1 MNREA
6 VTAVKSAQC
15 IDEPHHVRAC
25 RERIRP
31 FEEEEM
37 MHSSKWAATF
47 VAGMLLTGCARQ
59 ATVESAGDV
68 AISSSPTDSRSLPS
82 GTTLD
87 VKLDQEIGT
96 KTSKVGDSFSATVTT
111 AVTATNGTVAVPAG
125 SKVYGK
131 VTGLDNSDRVGEAAA
146 IRIDFERIVVN
157 GTTHPLYAK
166 VTATNLETRGADT
179 RDETIKK
186 AGVGAAAGA
195 GVGGILSGGDLDKI
209 LLGGALGAAAGTVI
223 SLGMG
228 DVEGVLPAGTNLT
241 LQTTRVVG
249 LR

>member
-1 MNREA
+1 
-6 VTAVKSAQC
+6 VKFGC
-15 IDEPHHVRAC
+15 CTDEPHREGAC
-25 RERIRP
+25 KELISP
-31 FEEEEM
+31 YEEEEM
-37 MHSSKWAATF
+37 MHSSKWAAMF

-68 AISSSPTDSRSLPS
+68 AISASPTDSRSLPS

-111 AVTATNGTVAVPAG
+111 AVTATNGTTVVPAG

-157 GTTHPLYAK
+157 GNTHPLYAK

-179 RDETIKK
+179 REETIKK

-195 GVGGILSGGDLDKI
+195 VLGGILSGGDLDKI